1 LSDILQT
8 EIVGRGLR
16 AGLVVWLDHPASQLA
31 DLAVQAEDAGFAD
44 VWVPDHYFLR
54 DVYVTQALMAERT
67 RRIGLGTGV
76 AAVQLRHPALIA
88 SSAATIDEL
97 SGGRALIGI
106 GPGGFEFPTQ
116 FGLRPPSPL
125 LLMRDSVQV
134 IRQLLAGGADHEGDA
149 VRAVGSQLGWDAR
162 SIPIYTSGRGPRM
175 IELAGELAD
184 GVIVHGLNPAFIDY
198 VRAHLKEGAE
208 RAERPDGA
216 CVISVMLDVEIDD
229 DEGDAIERLRPRC
242 KIMAGGSYTDELIPV
257 YGLDP
262 GDVARLR
269 AAVSGA
275 DADAGTLVTE
285 AMVRTFA
292 IGGSVSTIATGLTQ
306 LRDLGVGHVI
316 LKLGEGEPET
326 TARQI
331 ELIRPAIDDLR
342 A

>member
-1 LSDILQT
+1 M
-8 EIVGRGLR
+8 
-16 AGLVVWLDHPASQLA
+16 WLDRPASELA
-31 DLAVQAEDAGFAD
+31 DLAARAEDAGFAD

-54 DVYVTQALMAERT
+54 DAYVAQALMAERT

-116 FGLRPPSPL
+116 FGLRPTSPVT
-125 LLMRDSVQV
+125 LMRDSVHV
-134 IRQLLAGGADHEGDA
+134 IRQLLAGGADHDGDA
-149 VRAVGSQLGWDAR
+149 VQAIGSQLGWDAPP
-162 SIPIYTSGRGPRM
+162 IPIYTSGRGPRM

-184 GVIVHGLNPAFIDY
+184 GVIVHGLNAAFIDY
-198 VRAHLKEGAE
+198 VREHLRTGAS
-208 RAERPDGA
+208 RAGRDESA

-229 DEGDAIERLRPRC
+229 EEDAAIKRLAPRC

-262 GDVARLR
+262 DDVARLR
-269 AAVSGA
+269 AAVSGGA
-275 DADAGTLVTE
+275 GDAGSLVTE
-285 AMVRTFA
+285 PMVRTFA
-292 IGGSVSTIATGLTQ
+292 IGGSVSTLAAGLAQ
-306 LRDLGVGHVI
+306 LRDLGVKHVI
-316 LKLGEGEPET
+316 LKLGEGDPER
-326 TARQI
+326 AAHQI
-331 ELIRPAIDDLR
+331 ELIRPAIEELR